1 MFLFGLIVQIMKLCV
16 VSAKTFTSMISWGTP
31 VPPQPVPPLG
41 RRFLP
46 NIHKAAKRL
55 TPVPPQPAPPQPV
68 PRLGRRFLPKTFT
81 SMISW
86 LTPVPPQS
94 VPPQPVPR
102 LGRRF
107 LPNIHK
113 YDFMGDARTASARTA
128 SARTAFRA
136 TRAGAGKV
144 AQF

>member
-16 VSAKTFTSMISWGTP
+16 VSAKTFTSMISWGGTP

-86 LTPVPPQS
+86 GTP
-94 VPPQPVPR
+94 VPPQPVPPQPVPP
-102 LGRRF
+102 LGRHGLGREKP
-107 LPNIHK
+107 PN
-113 YDFMGDARTASARTA
+113 FEAV
-128 SARTAFRA
+128 RA
-136 TRAGAGKV
+136 EAVRAEAV
-144 AQF
+144 RAAAQFVR